1 MEIEMGTNNEQEIE
15 KAVQNAVQ
23 FAEIMGKLVRIEDG
37 ISDLKTKNSDMA
49 EDITKIKDAIYGPDD
64 GIYARLKELESWK
77 NSTSKVLWIL
87 ITAVTGGA
95 VGFVFN
101 YLKH

>member
-1 MEIEMGTNNEQEIE
+1 MGTNNEQEIE

-87 ITAVTGGA
+87 ITAVTGSA